1 MKNLFLLFLTLVYT
15 SMLFSGC
22 SAPEQQSNQPAKPN
36 IIYILADDLG
46 YGDLS
51 CHGQTKFQTPN
62 IDQLAARGM
71 SFTQHYSGATVC
83 APSRSAL
90 MTGLHTGHTPIR
102 GNKAA
107 SPEGQYP
114 LADSLATLPKVLKS
128 VGYQTGA
135 FGKWGLGPVGSV
147 GDPNNQGFDQF
158 YGYNCQRLAHN
169 YYPRHLWNNQ
179 TKVELEQNSGK
190 QKNIYAPDLIQ
201 KEVLRFIESNYQT
214 PFFLYYANVIPH
226 AELIAP
232 EPYMEQFRGKFNPE
246 KEYQGYDEGPNYR
259 EGPYESQPE
268 SHAAFAAMVTYLDH
282 SVGEII
288 DKLEELGLSENT
300 IVIFTSDNGPH
311 LEGGAD
317 PDYFDS
323 NGIYRGY
330 KRDLY
335 EGGIHVPMIVQW
347 PNTVPAGS
355 SSDHISAFWDVL
367 PTLAEISGADQ
378 VAGIDGLSFAPTLLG
393 SGDQPQHQYLYW
405 EFHEKGGRR
414 AIRSDEWKLVQYH
427 IGTPEET
434 TTELFNL
441 ENDPGETTDLAQE
454 YPEVYQQLYTSM
466 LEARTLNPVFQFADE
481 QYNAEQ

>member
-1 MKNLFLLFLTLVYT
+1 MTIRLIPVISALALLTLSCTNQVQEVNQEP
-15 SMLFSGC
+15 
-22 SAPEQQSNQPAKPN
+22 APPN

-51 CHGQTKFQTPN
+51 CNGQTRFQTPN
-62 IDQLAARGM
+62 IDRLAAQGM
-71 SFTQHYSGATVC
+71 LFTQHYSGATVC

-107 SPEGQYP
+107 EPEGQYP
-114 LADSLATLPKVLKS
+114 MADSLMTLPKVLRS
-128 VGYQTGA
+128 VGYSTGA
-135 FGKWGLGPVGSV
+135 FGKWGLGPVASV

-169 YYPRHLWNNQ
+169 YYPRHLWDNR
-179 TKVELEQNSGK
+179 TKVELDENSGK
-190 QKNIYAPDLIQ
+190 QKVTYAPELIQ
-201 KEVLRFIESNYQT
+201 KEVISFIEANQEG

-232 EPYMEQFRGKFNPE
+232 EPYMKQFRGKFDPE

-259 EGPYESQPE
+259 LGPYESQPE
-268 SHAAFAAMVTYLDH
+268 SHAAFVAMVTYLDDC
-282 SVGEII
+282 VGEILT
-288 DKLEELGLSENT
+288 KLEELGLSENT
-300 IVIFTSDNGPH
+300 MIIFTSDNGPH

-335 EGGIHVPMIVQW
+335 EGGIRVPMIVQW
-347 PNTVPAGS
+347 PGTISAGT

-367 PTLAEISGADQ
+367 PTLAEISGAEQ
-378 VAGIDGLSFAPTLLG
+378 VEDIDGLSFAPTLLG
-393 SGDQPQHQYLYW
+393 AGDQAEHQYLYW

-414 AIRSDEWKLVQYH
+414 AVRSDQWKLVQYQV
-427 IGTPEET
+427 GDPEET
-434 TTELFNL
+434 TTELFHL
-441 ENDPGETTDLAQE
+441 INDPGETTDLADQQ
-454 YPEVYQQLYTSM
+454 PEVYRELQSMM
-466 LEARTLNPVFQFADE
+466 LEARTPNPVFQFADE
-481 QYNAEQ
+481 TYLAK